1 MTTPEPE
8 PELGPEPTPESIP
21 TPSVDPEVQ
30 QAVYEQVQD
39 ERKRRV
45 LLFLLL
51 LLLLMLACVGYL
63 IFRYLT
69 RPQPLPELL
78 PDVISQNINYPPVY
92 QFSIPDLDR
101 PIGVAVSPDEQR
113 IYVTESAGDRLI
125 KMFDRDGNLVL
136 SFSPPG
142 TNPTT
147 RIPSYIAVDA
157 SGRVYVS
164 DQYHHVINIF
174 DADGNFLDSMIG
186 KDTMLSEEVA
196 ALNDGNLPAGTQF
209 YYSFLDRNIYYQLP
223 DQPQQSKHYQLK
235 DWIPMGLR
243 FDQAGNLM
251 VTNLVDGKHSVLI
264 IPAASL
270 NGSWLEFNPDIAQF
284 GEEGS
289 GDGQLS
295 FPNSVVTDSKGN
307 FYVSDGNNGRI
318 SAWTADMKYD
328 TFFGFG
334 STEGSLNLPRG
345 AWMSSKDHLHVADAV
360 GQFVRVYD
368 VSGEEPTF
376 IYNFGDFGIEDG
388 KFNYPTDIAM
398 DSTGRVYVTDRENN
412 RVQIWSY

>member
-1 MTTPEPE
+1 MTIPESA
-8 PELGPEPTPESIP
+8 PEPTPSI
-21 TPSVDPEVQ
+21 DPEVQ

-39 ERKRRV
+39 ERKRRL

-51 LLLLMLACVGYL
+51 VLLLMLACIGYL
-63 IFRYLT
+63 FFRYLSQ
-69 RPQPLPELL
+69 PQPLPEML
-78 PDVISQNINYPPVY
+78 PEAISGNIYYPPVY
-92 QFSIPDLDR
+92 QFSVPDLDN
-101 PIGVAVSPDEQR
+101 PIGVAASPDGQR
-113 IYVTESAGDRLI
+113 VYVTESGGERLI
-125 KMFDRDGNLVL
+125 KMFDRDGKLVL

-142 TNPTT
+142 TESTT
-147 RIPSYIAVDA
+147 RNPSYVAVDPQ
-157 SGRVYVS
+157 GRVFVT
-164 DQYHHVINIF
+164 DQSNHVIDIF
-174 DADGNFLDSMIG
+174 DAEGNFLDAMVG

-196 ALNDGNLPAGTQF
+196 VLNDGKLPPGIKF
-209 YYSFLDRNIYYQLP
+209 YYNFIDRNIYYQVP
-223 DQPQQSKHYQLK
+223 EQPVQSKHYQLE
-235 DWIPMGLR
+235 DWIPMGVR
-243 FDQAGNLM
+243 FDNQGNLM
-251 VTNLVDGKHSVLI
+251 VTNLVGGKHEVFVY
-264 IPAASL
+264 PAQAF
-270 NGSWLEFNPDIAQF
+270 NTSWLEFDPDVAQF

-295 FPNSVVTDSKGN
+295 FPTSVVTDSLGN

-318 SAWTADMKYD
+318 SAWTSDMVYD

-345 AWMSSKDHLHVADAV
+345 EWMSSKDHLHVADAV

-412 RVQIWSY
+412 RLQIWSY